1 MKYGGGGLRDQG
13 TKLLLAGLTAA
24 ERPPKV
30 VQRHRDRGHRV
41 SVHGRLNGHGTS
53 PQVVEPPGSSRSTS
67 YVDYDFCDGVDLVFI
82 NLDDD
87 FFFNDESLDFM

>member
-1 MKYGGGGLRDQG
+1 MSRSASARSLS
-13 TKLLLAGLTAA
+13 
-24 ERPPKV
+24 
-30 VQRHRDRGHRV
+30 H
-41 SVHGRLNGHGTS
+41 
-53 PQVVEPPGSSRSTS
+53 SSRSTS